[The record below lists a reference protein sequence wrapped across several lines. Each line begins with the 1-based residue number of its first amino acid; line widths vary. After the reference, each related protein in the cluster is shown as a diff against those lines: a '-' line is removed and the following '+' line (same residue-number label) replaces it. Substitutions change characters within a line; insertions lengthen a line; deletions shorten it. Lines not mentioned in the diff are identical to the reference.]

1 MKTWMVT
8 LAYVPEMLERR
19 QPHRAAHLQ
28 NLQAA
33 QGRGFLLW
41 AAAFADPVDG
51 AVLVVQADQSSEV
64 YAWLASD
71 PYTTAGLIRSVSVR
85 EVSVGVGVPS
95 AIRRTSSEG

>member
-1 MKTWMVT
+1 MVT
-8 LAYVPEMLERR
+8 LAYVPDMLERR

-33 QGRGFLLW
+33 HEHCFLLL

-51 AVLVVQADQSSEV
+51 AVLVVEADQSSEV
-64 YAWLASD
+64 YAWLAND

-85 EVSVGVGVPS
+85 EVSIGVPS
-95 AIRRTSSEG
+95 ATRRTTSEG